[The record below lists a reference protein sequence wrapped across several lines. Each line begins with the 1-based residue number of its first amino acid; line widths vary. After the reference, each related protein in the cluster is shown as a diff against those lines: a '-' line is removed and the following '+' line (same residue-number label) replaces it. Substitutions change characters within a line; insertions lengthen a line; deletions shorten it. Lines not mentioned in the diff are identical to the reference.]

1 MKINNVIVEKYAV
14 RIVENLQKGR
24 QINSI
29 LFEIARK
36 YNPVLSENASDKF
49 VQQYEP
55 QFYDLITR
63 AKDDIA
69 ARYNT
74 LTNRPRTPSDKKSN
88 NYQRLITGISDAII
102 KFVHANLSK
111 DPTGY
116 AVTTSFDQISLNPE
130 VEVKTLNEPPANI
143 KRLQTA
149 HYDPSISFKGFLK
162 EQEIMENLRKE
173 IVNIAVNNK
182 KINEQQL
189 NEILGSLISGV
200 KSMFGGEK
208 TPKLH
213 GYEEKLRFLFGSDED
228 ISKRI
233 GGIITN
239 FINVIDGS
247 KSKFSPAMQ
256 ELEEKLKN
264 GLSKE
269 LKSVQSDPIGYIKR
283 HVKER
288 HISHKD
294 DKSRGMLG
302 FGKSGAEKYAKA
314 TNDDMDAMFQSYMN
328 KAEVSE
334 EKIETLT
341 WTQLENLL
349 KKRVSRLTKKDR
361 AEFINF
367 VNSYQDR
374 LDKRF
379 PSLTENAQKLIKQ
392 ELDKVKQ
399 SKKDVPVLPILTYLK
414 DTFKNK
420 YLGYLVLGAF
430 MTASV
435 LNMQPQHGLNADADN
450 RAQTT
455 MVQGMSGG
463 TGPGPSGTN
472 VPDYEPDYGP
482 DTGSGPYPDSPTE
495 PDTSGQTGGG
505 SGYSSGGPTIKVQVK
520 PKNLDKTAAG
530 ILGGKGP
537 IAAAGAKLLHGSD
550 FNKVKK
556 AEAEAQKT
564 GGTVKTVPKS
574 GGFLKRLLGGG
585 RR

>member
-14 RIVENLQKGR
+14 RIVESLQKGR

-36 YNPVLSENASDKF
+36 YNPVLSENASDNF
-49 VQQYEP
+49 VKQYEP
-55 QFYDLITR
+55 QFHTLI
-63 AKDDIA
+63 KGVEDDIL

-74 LTNRPRTPSDKKSN
+74 LTKRPKTPSDKKSN
-88 NYQRLITGISDAII
+88 NYRRLIIGISDAII

-116 AVTTSFDQISLNPE
+116 TVTTSFDQISLNPE
-130 VEVKTLNEPPANI
+130 VEVRVVNKIPKNQEN
-143 KRLQTA
+143 LQTA

-200 KSMFGGEK
+200 KSIFGGEK

-213 GYEEKLRFLFGSDED
+213 SYEEKLRLLFGSDQD

-239 FINVIDGS
+239 FINVIDGN

-269 LKSVQSDPIGYIKR
+269 LKSAQSDPFGYIKR
-283 HVKER
+283 HVKDR
-288 HISHKD
+288 DISHKD
-294 DKSRGMLG
+294 DESRGMLG

-314 TNDDMDAMFQSYMN
+314 TNDDMDTMFQSYMN
-328 KAEVSE
+328 KADVSD
-334 EKIETLT
+334 KQIETLT
-341 WTQLENLL
+341 WTELENLL
-349 KKRVSRLTKKDR
+349 KRRVSRLTKKDR

-374 LDKRF
+374 LAERF
-379 PSLTENAQKLIKQ
+379 PSLTKNAQILIRQ
-392 ELDKVKQ
+392 ELAKAKQ
-399 SKKDVPVLPILTYLK
+399 SKKPVPVLPILTSLK
-414 DTFKNK
+414 DTFKSK
-420 YLGYLVLGAF
+420 YLGYLVLAAF

-435 LNMQPQHGLNADADN
+435 LNMQTQHGLNADAGN

-455 MVQGMSGG
+455 MVQGTSGG
-463 TGPGPSGTN
+463 TGPGPSSTN
-472 VPDYEPDYGP
+472 VPDYEPDKGP

-495 PDTSGQTGGG
+495 PDTSGQAGGG
-505 SGYSSGGPTIKVQVK
+505 GGYSSGGPEQIVKVK
-520 PKNLDKTAAG
+520 PRNVGKSSAEILAG
-530 ILGGKGP
+530 KSPLGQL
-537 IAAAGAKLLHGSD
+537 GAKILPSD
-550 FNKVKK
+550 YKHVKK
-556 AEAEAQKT
+556 AEQK
-564 GGTVKTVPKS
+564 GPVRTVPKT
-574 GGFLKRLLGGG
+574 GFFQKFFGGG

>member
-63 AKDDIA
+63 AKDDIL

-74 LTNRPRTPSDKKSN
+74 LAAKDKKVN
-88 NYQRLITGISDAII
+88 NYRRLITGISDAII
-102 KFVHANLSK
+102 KFVHSNLSK

-130 VEVKTLNEPPANI
+130 VEVKTLNKPPANTE
-143 KRLQTA
+143 KLQTA

-173 IVNIAVNNK
+173 IINIAVSNK

-189 NEILGSLISGV
+189 NEILGSLVSGV
-200 KSMFGGEK
+200 KSMLGGKK

-213 GYEEKLRFLFGSDED
+213 SYEELLGILFGSDQD

-233 GGIITN
+233 GGIIRN
-239 FINVIDGS
+239 FMAIIDQN

-256 ELEEKLKN
+256 ELEAKLKN
-264 GLSKE
+264 GLSNE
-269 LKSVQSDPIGYIKR
+269 LKTLESDPIGYIKR

-314 TNDDMDAMFQSYMN
+314 TNEDMDTMFQSYMN
-328 KAEVSE
+328 KAQVSNE
-334 EKIETLT
+334 QMETLT
-341 WTQLENLL
+341 WTELENLL
-349 KKRVSRLTKKDR
+349 NKRVSQLKEKDR
-361 AEFINF
+361 QEFENF
-367 VNSYQDR
+367 IHSYVER

-379 PSLTENAQKLIKQ
+379 PSLTKNAQILIQQ
-392 ELDKVKQ
+392 ELAQAKK
-399 SKKDVPVLPILTYLK
+399 SKKPAPVLPILTSLGK
-414 DTFKNK
+414 TFKSP
-420 YLGYLVLGAF
+420 YLGMLVLGAF

-505 SGYSSGGPTIKVQVK
+505 GGYSSSGPIYKVPVKAKHLNQSSSEIKS
-520 PKNLDKTAAG
+520 
-530 ILGGKGP
+530 GKGP
-537 IAAAGAKLLHGSD
+537 LGKLGAEILPGSD
-550 FNKVKK
+550 VNKLQK
-556 AEAEAQKT
+556 AERAAKQT
-564 GGTVKTVPKS
+564 GGTVTTVPKS